1 MVVCVCRTSEF
12 PLDLKL
18 NATEPNRPAT
28 KSLPILKA
36 GHALEKVEMDVLS
49 ASPTPVCILDE
60 EENFFN

>member
-1 MVVCVCRTSEF
+1 
-12 PLDLKL
+12 LDLKL
-18 NATEPNRPAT
+18 NATEPNRPAP

-49 ASPTPVCILDE
+49 ASATPVCILDE